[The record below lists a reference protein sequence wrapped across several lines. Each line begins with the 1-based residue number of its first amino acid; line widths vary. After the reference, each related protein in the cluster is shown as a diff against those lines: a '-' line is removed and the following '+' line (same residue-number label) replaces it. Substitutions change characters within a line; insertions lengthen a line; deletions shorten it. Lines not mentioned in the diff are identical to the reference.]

1 MSRCVCVGGGGG
13 GEGGANI
20 FFLGER
26 GLNIKKNFFV
36 LQIRKAAGEV
46 IPEPL
51 EKIVSIDDR
60 YELYVKECVKE
71 LVRKGIYHVNLIFR
85 RFAIILIFSHC

>member
-1 MSRCVCVGGGGG
+1 MSDTGGAYIYIFSGGGR
-13 GEGGANI
+13 E
-20 FFLGER
+20 
-26 GLNIKKNFFV
+26 LNINKNFFV

-71 LVRKGIYHVNLIFR
+71 LVRKGIISIY
-85 RFAIILIFSHC
+85 